1 MNESVH
7 TMADLSQQFIE
18 RNLMMI
24 VIKFCQASLT
34 FNIETSVEFQKR
46 LLDKFIDISK
56 IWDENVDFNI
66 IIAHFYE

>member
-34 FNIETSVEFQKR
+34 FNIETSVEFQKKKR

-56 IWDENVDFNI
+56 I
-66 IIAHFYE
+66 